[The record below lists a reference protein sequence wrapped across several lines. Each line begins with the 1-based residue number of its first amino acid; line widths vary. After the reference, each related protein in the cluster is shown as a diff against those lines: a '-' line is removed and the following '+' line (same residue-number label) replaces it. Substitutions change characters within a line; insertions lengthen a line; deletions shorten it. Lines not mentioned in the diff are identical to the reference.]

1 MGCEKGPSILAIEKG
16 QNWLVPALVQ
26 DSARPHPILGKVL
39 EGLRAVLLS
48 ERVGRFQTWFPN
60 AGKQRAVLSRSSEIV
75 LAQGDSRVW
84 ADKSWASSPMDW
96 TLPYLPRGPESNPSS
111 FGAWHSLVG
120 GLSRGFS
127 VFLSTLFLVLM
138 SHQPQCNHNVL
149 FTFFE
154 DSLSVDL
161 NIQTDL
167 CEVSKNGELEMI
179 PRDSRKKAKLN
190 WRWK

>member
-1 MGCEKGPSILAIEKG
+1 MSLPCNGLWEGPICPGHREGTELASTCFGPGLIPAP
-16 QNWLVPALVQ
+16 VPHWVKFWKEA
-26 DSARPHPILGKVL
+26 G
-39 EGLRAVLLS
+39 AVLLS
-48 ERVGRFQTWFPN
+48 ERAGCFQTWFPI
-60 AGKQRAVLSRSSEIV
+60 AGKQRAALSSSSEIV

-84 ADKSWASSPMDW
+84 ADKTWASSPMDW
-96 TLPYLPRGPESNPSS
+96 TLPYLPRGPGSNPSS

-149 FTFFE
+149 YTFFE

-161 NIQTDL
+161 NIQADL
-167 CEVSKNGELEMI
+167 CEV
-179 PRDSRKKAKLN
+179 AKMEN
-190 WRWK
+190 WRRFPETQ